1 MDRARV
7 CVSGAAPISQEIL
20 EFMSGLDLVIHEVY
34 GQSED
39 SGPTSFNKPGQ
50 TRFGS
55 VGPAFPGVEI
65 KIAEDD
71 EILVRGKNVFLGYYK
86 NKEATDETLIDG
98 WLHSGD
104 LGKIDDE
111 GYLYIIG
118 RKRDHHYS
126 RR

>member
-1 MDRARV
+1 
-7 CVSGAAPISQEIL
+7 
-20 EFMSGLDLVIHEVY
+20 MSGLDLVIHEVY

-39 SGPTSFNKPGQ
+39 SGPTFNKPGQ

-86 NKEATDETLIDG
+86 K
-98 WLHSGD
+98 
-104 LGKIDDE
+104 
-111 GYLYIIG
+111 
-118 RKRDHHYS
+118 
-126 RR
+126 

>member
-20 EFMSGLDLVIHEVY
+20 DMSGLDLVIHEVY

-71 EILVRGKNVFLGYYK
+71 EILVRGKKCVFGVLQK
-86 NKEATDETLIDG
+86 
-98 WLHSGD
+98 
-104 LGKIDDE
+104 
-111 GYLYIIG
+111 
-118 RKRDHHYS
+118 
-126 RR
+126 